1 MSILNTLSGL
11 FTDMEIAHVI
21 YPVSGAFDDCPDCE
35 SGNIPYVP
43 DDSGNNQCVCVL
55 SSDVSNWNNAASS
68 ISSLSSIDTAAID
81 SVLSSMNNVDNWN
94 NSYETVYNNSAYW
107 ENVSAISSIS
117 GTIYQTIS
125 SISSYL
131 NNTKQDDIYFSNISL
146 SGDGTFE
153 NKIGVKNWQDIID
166 MVEFYLSTSAISDQ
180 VETNIDDINNI
191 LERIAGLS
199 AGHIQNFELIQELL
213 GKISNVEVIW
223 KYDSAINVSD
233 FSTIY
238 DKTSNDTIYY
248 NYYEG

>member
-21 YPVSGAFDDCPDCE
+21 YPISGAFVDCPDCE

-43 DDSGNNQCVCVL
+43 DDNGNNQCVCVL
-55 SSDVSNWNNAASS
+55 SSDVLNWNNAASS
-68 ISSLSSIDTAAID
+68 ISSLSSIDTSAID
-81 SVLSSMNNVDNWN
+81 SVLSSMNNVGNWN

-125 SISSYL
+125 AISSYL

-166 MVEFYLSTSAISDQ
+166 MVEFYLSVSAISDQ
-180 VETNIDDINNI
+180 VETNVDDINNI

-213 GKISNVEVIW
+213 GKIDNNKVIW
-223 KYDSAINVSD
+223 KYDSAMNVGN
-233 FSTIY
+233 FNTILNKT
-238 DKTSNDTIYY
+238 DKDTIYY
-248 NYYEG
+248 NFYEG